1 MVVVEGGGIPI
12 GVLVTSAQQAEVRL
26 APATLATVGV
36 PQARGRP
43 KTRPRQLVADRGYD
57 SRPFRRSLR
66 RRGIR
71 PCIPPRAFQGRR
83 RPGRPLQTFR
93 KEYARRW
100 IVERTFA
107 WLGNFRRL
115 VVRYE
120 RLVHVYYG
128 LFLLACVLIC
138 LARILE

>member
-1 MVVVEGGGIPI
+1 MLVVDGQGVPI
-12 GVLVTSAQQAEVRL
+12 GALVASAQRAEVSL
-26 APATLATVGV
+26 APATLASIRV
-36 PQARGRP
+36 PQVRGRP
-43 KTRPRQLVADRGYD
+43 RTCPRQLTADRGYD
-57 SRPFRRSLR
+57 SRSFRRSLR

-71 PCIPPRAFQGRR
+71 PCIPPRRHQGRR
-83 RPGRPLQTFR
+83 RPGRQLQAFAT
-93 KEYARRW
+93 EYARRW
-100 IVERTFA
+100 VVERTFA
-107 WLGNFRRL
+107 WLNNFRRL